1 MATQGS
7 SSVDISGR
15 LLITLLRE
23 REVQPR
29 ALLIAQA
36 ALELFPGAA
45 AVVYVVEAPDDP
57 KWTSKAIVGDIHL
70 DEQVIAID
78 AGTLGTLADNPQPI
92 IFAGSKLNRED
103 YAHLHSRRTVQSL
116 AYVPL
121 LADGTLIGALEVI
134 ALEAETTEEDLASLI
149 ELSES
154 SAAALAAA
162 LDYER
167 ERNSQLSS
175 ISRLAQ
181 LYDLEKV
188 FNSTPEMDDLLPIV
202 ARKFREV
209 LNVQAVNL
217 WLVGG
222 EGELVLLN
230 RDGEDPTVEVGAVQ
244 RSGEGIVSEVSDSGE
259 PLILSDAEDERLKK
273 RNAAVEDGAVFSLVA
288 VPIVA
293 QEKQVGI
300 VEAINKL
307 DGNLFDDD
315 DLFLLTSVAETA
327 ANALHN
333 ASLLQAERKVE
344 ILETLVTVSKEITS
358 TLNMDGVL
366 HTVVN
371 GTKAVV
377 PYDRAAVALE
387 QRGKLQVKAVSGLE
401 AIRLGD
407 AEVQKLRALLEWATV
422 SNDEIHIKQYGD
434 EVEADREETKAKFAE
449 YFQQT
454 EMRAFYALP
463 LLDDAG
469 RIGILS
475 FESRDPDFLTDAHV
489 EMIRVLAAQVT
500 VALRNA
506 ELYKEVPFIGV
517 IEPLMQRKKRFMAME
532 KRRRALFLTVAAAV
546 ALFLIFCPIPM
557 RLAGDASVAPQNI
570 AQIQPEFDG
579 VVRSVA
585 VHEGDAVK
593 KGTVLAELDDWEYR
607 SALAAVQAKY
617 SSALA
622 EMNRA
627 LATNDGTEAGVQRI
641 QADYWSSEVE
651 RARERLDKTR
661 MRSPIDGLVSTPHVE
676 TFVGRRLEK
685 GDVFAEVINTSGA
698 MVDVAID
705 QEEVRFLKPGEESA
719 VKLESFPTRTFKGTV
734 TIVSPKSVSN
744 GDDRVFFARV
754 SVPNPDGKIR
764 PGMQGRGKVWAGWR
778 PAGYVL
784 LRRPLVW
791 IWSKLWSWFGW

>member
-7 SSVDISGR
+7 SSVDISGK
-15 LLITLLRE
+15 LLTALLRE

-29 ALLIAQA
+29 AALIAQA
-36 ALELFPGAA
+36 VGELFPGGA
-45 AVVYVVEAPDDP
+45 AVVYAIEDPDDP
-57 KWTSKAIVGDIHL
+57 KWTSKAVVGEIHL
-70 DEQVIAID
+70 DEQVVPLD
-78 AGTLGTLADNPQPI
+78 SGMLGALAEDPQPTI
-92 IFAGSKLNRED
+92 YAGSKLVRED
-103 YAHLHSRRTVQSL
+103 YAHLHTRRTVQCL

-121 LADGTLIGALEVI
+121 LMDGNLIGAIEVI
-134 ALEAETTEEDLASLI
+134 AFESVIAEEDLASLLDLAEPSGTSI
-149 ELSES
+149 
-154 SAAALAAA
+154 AAALE
-162 LDYER
+162 YER

-222 EGELVLLN
+222 EGELILLN
-230 RDGEDPTVEVGAVQ
+230 RDGEDPSVELGAVQ
-244 RSGEGIVSEVSDSGE
+244 RSGEGIATEVSDSGE
-259 PLILSDAEDERLKK
+259 PLVVSDVEDERLKK
-273 RNAAVEDGAVFSLVA
+273 RNAMVEDGAVFSIMA

-307 DGNLFDDD
+307 DGSLFDED

-333 ASLLQAERKVE
+333 ASLLLAERKVE

-366 HTVVN
+366 QTVVN

-377 PYDRAAVALE
+377 PYDRASVALE

-422 SNDEIHIKQYGD
+422 SNDEIHIKQHGD
-434 EVEADREETKAKFAE
+434 EIEADREETRAKFAE
-449 YFQQT
+449 YFRQT
-454 EMRAFYALP
+454 DMRAFYAVP

-475 FESRDPDFLTDAHV
+475 FESRDPDFLTEAHI
-489 EMIRVLAAQVT
+489 EMIRILAAQVT

-532 KRRRALFLTVAAAV
+532 KRRRALFLTATAAV
-546 ALFLIFCPIPM
+546 ALFLIVCPVPM

-607 SALAAVQAKY
+607 SALAGAQAKY
-617 SSALA
+617 NSAMA

-627 LATNDGTEAGVQRI
+627 LAANDGTEAGVQRI
-641 QADYWSSEVE
+641 QADFWSSEVD
-651 RARERLDKTR
+651 RAHERLEKTR
-661 MRSPIDGLVSTPHVE
+661 LRSPIDGLVSTPHVE

-705 QEEVRFLKPGEESA
+705 QDEARFIKPGEDSA
-719 VKLESFPTRTFKGTV
+719 VKLESFPTKTFKGTV
-734 TIVSPKSVSN
+734 AIVSPKSESI

-754 SVPNPDGKIR
+754 SVPNPDGRIR
-764 PGMQGRGKVWAGWR
+764 PGMQGRAKVWAGWR

>member
-7 SSVDISGR
+7 SSIDIVGR
-15 LLITLLRE
+15 LSAALLRE
-23 REVQPR
+23 REVRPR
-29 ALLIAQA
+29 AALIAQA
-36 ALELFPGAA
+36 VMELFPSSAA
-45 AVVYVVEAPDDP
+45 AVYAIEDAEDP
-57 KWTSKAIVGDIHL
+57 KWTSIAVLGEIHL
-70 DEQVIAID
+70 DQQVIPID
-78 AGTLGTLADNPQPI
+78 FGTLGAVAECPQPVVYS
-92 IFAGSKLNRED
+92 GSSLNRED

-116 AYVPL
+116 AYVPFL
-121 LADGTLIGALEVI
+121 MDGNLIGALEIVSF
-134 ALEAETTEEDLASLI
+134 ETAISEE
-149 ELSES
+149 ELSLVDFVEAS
-154 SAAALAAA
+154 GTAIAAALE
-162 LDYER
+162 YER

-209 LNVQAVNL
+209 LDVQAVNL

-222 EGELVLLN
+222 DGELILLN
-230 RDGEDPTVEVGAVQ
+230 RDGKDPTIEVGAVQ
-244 RSGEGIVSEVSDSGE
+244 RSGEGIASEVSDSGE
-259 PLILSDAEDERLKK
+259 PLVLSVAQDDRLKR
-273 RNAAVEDGAVFSLVA
+273 RNAATEDGAVYSLMA
-288 VPIVA
+288 APIVA
-293 QEKQVGI
+293 QEKLVG
-300 VEAINKL
+300 VAEVINKL
-307 DGNLFDDD
+307 GGTAFDEDD
-315 DLFLLTSVAETA
+315 VFLLTSVVQTA
-327 ANALHN
+327 ASALHN
-333 ASLLQAERKVE
+333 ATLLQAERKVE

-387 QRGKLQVKAVSGLE
+387 QRGKLQVKAVSGLD

-407 AEVQKLRALLEWATV
+407 AEVQKLREVLEWATV
-422 SNDEIHIKQYGD
+422 SNDEIHIKQHGD
-434 EVEADREETKAKFAE
+434 EIEADREETKAKFAE
-449 YFQQT
+449 HFQRT
-454 EMRAFYALP
+454 DMRAFYAVP

-475 FESRDPDFLTDAHV
+475 FESADPDFLTEAHL

-517 IEPLMQRKKRFMAME
+517 IEPLMQRKKRFLAME
-532 KRRRALFLTVAAAV
+532 KRRRALFVTATAAA
-546 ALFLIFCPIPM
+546 AIFLTFCPIPM

-570 AQIQPEFDG
+570 SQIQPEFDG

-593 KGTVLAELDDWEYR
+593 KGTVLAELEDWEYR
-607 SALAAVQAKY
+607 SDLAAAEAKY
-617 SSALA
+617 KSALA

-627 LATNDGTEAGVQRI
+627 LAANDGTEAGMQRL
-641 QADYWSSEVE
+641 QADFWSSEID
-651 RARERLDKTR
+651 RAHERLEKTR
-661 MRSPIDGLVSTPHVE
+661 LRSPIDGLIDTPHVE
-676 TFVGRRLEK
+676 TFAGRRLEK
-685 GDVFAEVINTSGA
+685 GDVFAEVINTSAA

-705 QEEVRFLKPGEESA
+705 QEEVRFLKPGQDAA
-719 VKLESFPTRTFKGTV
+719 VKLESFPTKTFRGTV
-734 TIVSPKSVSN
+734 AIVSPKSTSN

-754 SVPNPDGKIR
+754 SVPNPSGEIR
-764 PGMQGRGKVWAGWR
+764 PGMQGRGKIWTGWH

-784 LRRPLVW
+784 LRRPLAW

>member
-1 MATQGS
+1 LSAA
-7 SSVDISGR
+7 
-15 LLITLLRE
+15 LLRE
-23 REVQPR
+23 REVRPR
-29 ALLIAQA
+29 AALIAQA
-36 ALELFPGAA
+36 ALELFPGSAA
-45 AVVYVVEAPDDP
+45 AVYVIEDP
-57 KWTSKAIVGDIHL
+57 EHPEWTSKAIVGEIHL
-70 DEQVIAID
+70 DEQVIPID
-78 AGTLGTLADNPQPI
+78 SGTLGALAEDRQPLTYS
-92 IFAGSKLNRED
+92 GSSLNRED
-103 YAHLHSRRTVQSL
+103 YAHLHVRRTVQSL
-116 AYVPL
+116 AYVPFL
-121 LADGTLIGALEVI
+121 MDSNLVGALEIVSF
-134 ALEAETTEEDLASLI
+134 ETAISEEDLSVIDFLEASETAI
-149 ELSES
+149 
-154 SAAALAAA
+154 AAALE
-162 LDYER
+162 YER

-222 EGELVLLN
+222 EGELILLN
-230 RDGEDPTVEVGAVQ
+230 RDGEDPTTEIGDVQ
-244 RSGEGIVSEVSDSGE
+244 PSGEGIASEVSDAGE
-259 PLILSDAEDERLKK
+259 SLVLSDTQDDRLKR
-273 RNAAVEDGAVFSLVA
+273 RNAETEDGAVYSLMA
-288 VPIVA
+288 APIVA
-293 QEKQVGI
+293 QEKLVG
-300 VEAINKL
+300 VAEVINKL
-307 DGNLFDDD
+307 EGTAFDED
-315 DLFLLTSVAETA
+315 DLFLLTSVVETA

-387 QRGKLQVKAVSGLE
+387 QRGKLQVKAVSGLD

-407 AEVQKLRALLEWATV
+407 AEVQKLREVLEWATI
-422 SNDEIHIKQYGD
+422 SNDEIHIKQHGD
-434 EVEADREETKAKFAE
+434 EIQAEREETKAKFAE

-454 EMRAFYALP
+454 DMRAFYAVP

-475 FESRDPDFLTDAHV
+475 FESRDPDFLTEAHL

-517 IEPLMQRKKRFMAME
+517 IEPLMQRKKRFLAME
-532 KRRRALFLTVAAAV
+532 KRRRALFVTATAVVAI
-546 ALFLIFCPIPM
+546 FLICCPIPM

-579 VVRSVA
+579 VVRSVS
-585 VHEGDAVK
+585 VHEGDTVK
-593 KGTVLAELDDWEYR
+593 KGAVLAELEDWEYQ
-607 SALAAVQAKY
+607 SALAAADAKY
-617 SSALA
+617 NSALA

-627 LATNDGTEAGVQRI
+627 LAANDGTEAGVQRV
-641 QADYWSSEVE
+641 QADFWSWEVA
-651 RARERLDKTR
+651 RARERLEKTR
-661 MRSPIDGLVSTPHVE
+661 LRSPIDGLVSTPHVE

-685 GDVFAEVINTSGA
+685 GDVFAEVINTSAA

-705 QEEVRFLKPGEESA
+705 QDEVRFLKPGEGSA
-719 VKLESFPTRTFKGTV
+719 VKLESFPTKTFRGTV
-734 TIVSPKSVSN
+734 TIVSPKSTPN

-754 SVPNPDGKIR
+754 SVPNPSGDIR
-764 PGMQGRGKVWAGWR
+764 PGMQGRGKIWAGWR